1 MSLKIWQA
9 VPEVENT
16 HHTWGLETPE
26 EERKVASLKA
36 LASDISAGLMV
47 IKCSGSNEKEPHL
60 ELLNLLHLEIM
71 SRNLEPKVLEEFGQ
85 PQ

>member
-1 MSLKIWQA
+1 
-9 VPEVENT
+9 
-16 HHTWGLETPE
+16 
-26 EERKVASLKA
+26 
-36 LASDISAGLMV
+36 MV

-71 SRNLEPKVLEEFGQ
+71 SRHLEPKVVEEFGQ